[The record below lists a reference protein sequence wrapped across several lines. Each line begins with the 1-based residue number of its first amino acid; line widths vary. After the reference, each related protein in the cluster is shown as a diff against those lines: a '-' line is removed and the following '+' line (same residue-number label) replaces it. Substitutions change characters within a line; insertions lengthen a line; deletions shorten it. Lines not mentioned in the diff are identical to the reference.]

1 MNTDSLLESLELFGN
16 RMFTVTDGKGSE
28 AIKECPDWTVNDLM
42 AHVGRVYGWVTSII
56 ESGSLERPTTPFPTP
71 PENDNREW
79 AMNRL
84 STLLRI
90 LRESDPMTPVWT
102 FGKDQNIG
110 FFIRRMTHETLIHMR
125 DAESI
130 IDEFIEV
137 DGDVACDG
145 IDEYIDGA
153 LQRSMNPNKEFLY
166 PDGSIHLHRTD
177 GEGEWLIEPSGNE
190 IVVSRKH
197 AKGDVAVRGSAISLL
212 LYLWGREPQDLDIF
226 GEAKIADAWGGLAP

>member
-1 MNTDSLLESLELFGN
+1 MDIETYLKAIEIFSN
-16 RMFTVTDGKGSE
+16 RMFSVAEGKDSE
-28 AIKECPDWTVNDLM
+28 AIKECPDWSVNDLM
-42 AHVGRVYGWVTSII
+42 AHVGTVYGWVTSII
-56 ESGSLERPTTPFPTP
+56 ESRSLERPTTPFPTP
-71 PENDNREW
+71 PENNQREW

-84 STLLRI
+84 STLLKI
-90 LRESDPMTPVWT
+90 VRESDPMTPVWT
-102 FGKDQNIG
+102 FGKDKNVG

-125 DAESI
+125 DAESV

-153 LQRSMNPNKEFLY
+153 LQHSMNPNREFRY

-177 GEGEWLIEPSGNE
+177 GEGEWLIEPSGSK
-190 IVVSRKH
+190 IVVSRQH

-212 LYLWGREPQDLDIF
+212 LYLWGRHTDDLEIF
-226 GEAKIADAWGGLAP
+226 GEAELAQPWGSLAP

>member
-28 AIKECPDWTVNDLM
+28 AIKECPDWSVNDLM
-42 AHVGRVYGWVTSII
+42 AHVGTVYGWVTSII

-71 PENDNREW
+71 PENDKREW

-84 STLLRI
+84 STLLRT
-90 LRESDPMTPVWT
+90 LRESDPITPVWT
-102 FGKDQNIG
+102 FGKDQNVG
-110 FFIRRMTHETLIHMR
+110 FFTRRMTHETLIHMR

-177 GEGEWLIEPSGNE
+177 GEGEWLIEPLDNE
-190 IVVSRKH
+190 IVVTREH
-197 AKGDVAVRGSAISLL
+197 AKGDVAVRGSAIALL
-212 LYLWGREPQDLDIF
+212 LYLWGRGPQGLEIF
-226 GEAKIADAWGGLAP
+226 GEPELAQAWGSLAP

>member
-190 IVVSRKH
+190 IVVSRQH

>member
-1 MNTDSLLESLELFGN
+1 MDIETYLKTIEIFSN
-16 RMFTVTDGKGSE
+16 RMFTVAEGKDSE
-28 AIKECPDWTVNDLM
+28 VIKECPDWSVNDLM
-42 AHVGRVYGWVTSII
+42 AHVGIVYGWVTSII

-71 PENDNREW
+71 PENNQREW

-84 STLLRI
+84 STLLKI
-90 LRESDPMTPVWT
+90 VRESDPMTPVWT
-102 FGKDQNIG
+102 FGKDKNVG

-125 DAESI
+125 DAESV

-153 LQRSMNPNKEFLY
+153 LQRSINPNREFRY

-177 GEGEWLIEPSGNE
+177 GEGEWLLESHEDGL
-190 IVVSRKH
+190 VVRREH
-197 AKGDVAVRGSAISLL
+197 AKGAVAVRGKAMSLL
-212 LYLWGREPQDLDIF
+212 LFIWGRNPDGLEIF
-226 GEAKIADAWGGLAP
+226 GEADIAQEWAQLAP

>member
-16 RMFTVTDGKGSE
+16 RMFTVTDGTGSE
-28 AIKECPDWTVNDLM
+28 AIKECPDWSANDLM
-42 AHVGRVYGWVTSII
+42 AHVGTVYGWVTSII

-71 PENDNREW
+71 PENDKREW

-84 STLLRI
+84 STLLRT
-90 LRESDPMTPVWT
+90 LRESDPITPVWT
-102 FGKDQNIG
+102 FGNDQNVG
-110 FFIRRMTHETLIHMR
+110 FFTRRMTHETLIHMR

-177 GEGEWLIEPSGNE
+177 GEGEWLIEPSGSE
-190 IVVSRKH
+190 IIVSRQH

-212 LYLWGREPQDLDIF
+212 LYLWGREPQDLEIF
-226 GEAKIADAWGGLAP
+226 GEPKIAAAWGGLAP

>member
-1 MNTDSLLESLELFGN
+1 
-16 RMFTVTDGKGSE
+16 MFTVTDGKDSE
-28 AIKECPDWTVNDLM
+28 AIKECPDWSVNDLM
-42 AHVGRVYGWVTSII
+42 AHVGTVYGWVTSII

-71 PENDNREW
+71 PENDKREW

-84 STLLRI
+84 STLLRT
-90 LRESDPMTPVWT
+90 LRESDPITPVWT
-102 FGKDQNIG
+102 FGKDQNVG

-130 IDEFIEV
+130 IDESIEV

-190 IVVSRKH
+190 IVVSRQH

-212 LYLWGREPQDLDIF
+212 LYLWGREPQDLEIF

>member
-1 MNTDSLLESLELFGN
+1 MDIETYLKAIEIFSN
-16 RMFTVTDGKGSE
+16 RMFYVAEGKDSE
-28 AIKECPDWTVNDLM
+28 AIKECPDWSVNDLM
-42 AHVGRVYGWVTSII
+42 AHVGTVYGWVTSII
-56 ESGSLERPTTPFPTP
+56 ESRSLERPTTPFPTP
-71 PENDNREW
+71 PENNQREW

-84 STLLRI
+84 STLLKI
-90 LRESDPMTPVWT
+90 VRESDPMTPVWT
-102 FGKDQNIG
+102 FGKDKNVG

-125 DAESI
+125 DAESV

-153 LQRSMNPNKEFLY
+153 LQHSMNPNREFRY

-177 GEGEWLIEPSGNE
+177 GEGEWLIEPSGSK
-190 IVVSRKH
+190 IVISRQH

-212 LYLWGREPQDLDIF
+212 LYLWGRDPDDLEIF
-226 GEAKIADAWGGLAP
+226 GEAELAQAWGSLAP

>member
-1 MNTDSLLESLELFGN
+1 MNSDSLLESLELFGN
-16 RMFTVTDGKGSE
+16 RMFTVAEGKDSE
-28 AIKECPDWTVNDLM
+28 AIKECPEWSVSDLM
-42 AHVGRVYGWVTSII
+42 AHVGIVYGWVTSII

-71 PENDNREW
+71 PEADEREW

-90 LRESDPMTPVWT
+90 LRESDPVTPVWT
-102 FGKDQNIG
+102 FGKDQNVG
-110 FFIRRMTHETLIHMR
+110 FFVRRMTHETLIHMR

-130 IDEFIEV
+130 VGEFIEV

-177 GEGEWLIEPSGNE
+177 GEGEWLIEPSGSE
-190 IVVSRKH
+190 IVVSRQH

-212 LYLWGREPQDLDIF
+212 LYLWGREPQNLEIF
-226 GEAKIADAWGGLAP
+226 GEPKIADAWGGLAP

>member
-71 PENDNREW
+71 PENDKREW

-84 STLLRI
+84 STLLRT
-90 LRESDPMTPVWT
+90 LRESDPITPVWT
-102 FGKDQNIG
+102 FGKDQNVG

-190 IVVSRKH
+190 IVVSRQH

-212 LYLWGREPQDLDIF
+212 LYLWGREPQDLEIF
-226 GEAKIADAWGGLAP
+226 GEAKIAGDWGGLAP